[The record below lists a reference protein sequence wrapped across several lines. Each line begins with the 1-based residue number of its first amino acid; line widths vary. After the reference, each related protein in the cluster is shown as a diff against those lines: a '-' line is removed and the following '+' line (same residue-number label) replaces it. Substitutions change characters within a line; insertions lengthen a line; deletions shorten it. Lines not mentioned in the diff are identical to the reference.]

1 MNLFLTSLI
10 GNIFTADSAFAQ
22 ATEAATTVVAQ
33 PAAPAWMQFVPFVV
47 IISVFYFFLIRPQA
61 KKQRESQTFLVGL
74 KVGDQIITQA
84 GILGRISGLTD
95 KLATLEIANNVQIK
109 VLRSQILTSQAV
121 LQDKKEGN

>member
-1 MNLFLTSLI
+1 MNLFSNLLFGSSFASQLALAQTTEVVT
-10 GNIFTADSAFAQ
+10 TA
-22 ATEAATTVVAQ
+22 VAQ
-33 PAAPAWMQFVPFVV
+33 PAPPAWMQFVPFIV

-61 KKQRESQTFLVGL
+61 KKQKETQSFLVGL

-84 GILGRISGLTD
+84 GILGRIAGLTD

-109 VLRSQILTSQAV
+109 VLRTQILTSQAL